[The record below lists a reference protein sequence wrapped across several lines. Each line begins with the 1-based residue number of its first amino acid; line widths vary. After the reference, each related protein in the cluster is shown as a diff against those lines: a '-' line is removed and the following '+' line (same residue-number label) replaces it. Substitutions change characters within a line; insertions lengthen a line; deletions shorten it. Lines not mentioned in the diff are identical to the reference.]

1 MFVLINQIFCLT
13 YRTLIVSGGKMCYTW
28 VNKLTG
34 KSESEGLNYMNISL
48 IDEYVYLV
56 LLDNSWTEKRDFL
69 LADSWIEK
77 IEQESSISCF
87 EYARKILHLFG
98 GMKFRDFSPKSGQYF
113 LGKCNGEVNRLE
125 KWYLHPLERLNHL
138 SERKSI
144 GTYTGA
150 TFTFDA
156 WATFLNFEIV
166 IDLKTAE
173 QVIGEKLFP
182 IGTVEPDGITCAAE
196 SGNIYTLFD
205 DSIFLSGD
213 CIENYLNMLFIYE
226 RTPKRLM

>member
-1 MFVLINQIFCLT
+1 
-13 YRTLIVSGGKMCYTW
+13 
-28 VNKLTG
+28 
-34 KSESEGLNYMNISL
+34 MNLSL

-56 LLDNSWTEKRDFL
+56 LTDNGWTEKRDFL
-69 LADSWIEK
+69 TADSWIEK
-77 IEQESSISCF
+77 IEQKCGFHCF

-98 GMKFRDFSPKSGQYF
+98 GIKFREFSPKSGQYF
-113 LGKCNGEVNRLE
+113 LGKYDGDVNRLE
-125 KWYLHPLERLNHL
+125 KGYLRALERLNNL
-138 SERKSI
+138 SEKKLFE
-144 GTYTGA
+144 TYDGA

-156 WATFLNFEIV
+156 WAAFLDLEIV

-173 QVIGEKLFP
+173 QVVSEKLFP

-213 CIENYLNMLFIYE
+213 CIENYLNMLFIHG
-226 RTPKRLM
+226 RKPKKLI

>member
-1 MFVLINQIFCLT
+1 M
-13 YRTLIVSGGKMCYTW
+13 
-28 VNKLTG
+28 
-34 KSESEGLNYMNISL
+34 
-48 IDEYVYLV
+48 
-56 LLDNSWTEKRDFL
+56 
-69 LADSWIEK
+69 
-77 IEQESSISCF
+77 
-87 EYARKILHLFG
+87 
-98 GMKFRDFSPKSGQYF
+98 
-113 LGKCNGEVNRLE
+113 
-125 KWYLHPLERLNHL
+125 NHL

-144 GTYTGA
+144 GTDTGA

-156 WATFLNFEIV
+156 WAAFLDFEIV

-205 DSIFLSGD
+205 DSIFLSGN

>member
-1 MFVLINQIFCLT
+1 MFRVCKKNFTFIWRYEISRVLT
-13 YRTLIVSGGKMCYTW
+13 
-28 VNKLTG
+28 
-34 KSESEGLNYMNISL
+34 
-48 IDEYVYLV
+48 
-56 LLDNSWTEKRDFL
+56 
-69 LADSWIEK
+69 K
-77 IEQESSISCF
+77 IWSI
-87 EYARKILHLFG
+87 
-98 GMKFRDFSPKSGQYF
+98 F

-156 WATFLNFEIV
+156 WVAFLDFEIV

-205 DSIFLSGD
+205 DSIFLSGN

-226 RTPKRLM
+226 RNPKRLM